1 MQPLQPT
8 TGPNP
13 ETVQRY
19 LKTYFPSLQ
28 CKPQI
33 HTQFCTASCTCI
45 VLYCI
50 SLFSVVSCTC
60 IVLYCISL
68 FSVVSCT
75 CIILYCISLFS
86 VVSCTCI
93 VSVFF
98 LYSFLHMY
106 CIVLYWSFWM
116 CSQQKLV
123 NNHRSPSPC
132 INSSRTKQIFIKFE
146 TREFKNFHIQISANI
161 IQHWTHEA
169 IHECP
174 GVPMN
179 ASS

>member
-45 VLYCI
+45 V
-50 SLFSVVSCTC
+50 
-60 IVLYCISL
+60 
-68 FSVVSCT
+68 
-75 CIILYCISLFS
+75 LYCISLFS